1 MSQKVTLG
9 GDRLGSGKKQKVY
22 IKGFE
27 RSNHDLRRIL
37 RTTMSAGTLVPT
49 YCNLYLPGD
58 KFSCDVST
66 KIQTLPTVGSLF
78 GSFKFQTDF
87 FMIPFRLYNG
97 LLHANPVDIGLKMN
111 QIKFPAMTLKTLI
124 SNPDLSIEDVNT
136 SQISPSSLL
145 SYLGLKGLGMTAFLN
160 NESQSEVTKTINAV
174 PLLGYWDIY
183 KNYYANKQEEVGKYI
198 GVENNLEYSAPL
210 NFVIYGKNQIPT
222 YGNYGEFTLEPV
234 QNYTAQNGET
244 TGFITKNSYPTSG
257 PSGNTE
263 LPFLQDD
270 NILITF
276 SSDINLAYLKI
287 LWRKVGNN
295 TINASSISD
304 VGDYGI
310 SPVMDESN
318 HGLLIQNNDLGNVIF
333 VGLEYRSLENEAQ
346 KPTIETFN
354 LENIDN
360 MKMEILR
367 NTGLNNQYSINE
379 FTQYP
384 YRAYVENTL
393 QGKLKSKY
401 KMFGLGLKT
410 YNSDMFNNWLNKEQ
424 IDLVSQLST
433 IDVSGGDLTIDALNI
448 QKKVYAMLTAISLSG
463 NTYENWLEVVYD
475 EQVYKRPESPIYIGG
490 MSQEI
495 EFTPVVSSAESEGAN
510 GKPQPLGTLGGR
522 GVVSNIK
529 GGKIEYTINEP
540 CLIMAISSITP
551 RIDYSQGNRFY
562 LDIMSPNEFHK
573 PHLDQIGF
581 QDLLM
586 ERAAWFGRMK
596 MSESGAYV
604 NFAVGK
610 TTPWIDYTTDYNEI
624 SGDLATNE
632 MSFMTLNR
640 NYELNKGLS
649 GAERGSSPIQDF
661 TTYIDPQKFNAA
673 FANAK
678 LDGQN
683 FIVQIGFNVFARRKM
698 SASQVP
704 SV

>member
-111 QIKFPAMTLKTLI
+111 QIKFPRLDLMTKI
-124 SNPDLSIEDVNT
+124 KNPDYSIEDLNT

-145 SYLGLKGLGMTAFLN
+145 SYLGLKGLGMHAFLN
-160 NESQSEVTKTINAV
+160 NETESVIQKSINAV

-198 GVENNLEYSAPL
+198 SGEDNLEISVPL
-210 NFVIYGKNQIPT
+210 KFVIYQQNQIPV
-222 YGNYGEFTLEPV
+222 YGNYGEFTLEAV
-234 QNYTAQNGET
+234 TNYTPQTGDT
-244 TGFITKNSYPTSG
+244 TGFITYKVGSTSG
-257 PSGNTE
+257 PAGNTE
-263 LPFLQDD
+263 LPFL
-270 NILITF
+270 NTNYIMITF
-276 SSDINLAYLKI
+276 NGDINLASLRI
-287 LWRKVGNN
+287 LYREVGSQ
-295 TINASSISD
+295 TIQSASVAD
-304 VGDYGI
+304 TGDYNI
-310 SPVMDESN
+310 SPVTEETN
-318 HGLLIQNNDLGNVIF
+318 HGLLIQNTALGNVIF
-333 VGLEYRSLENEAQ
+333 VGIEYQSTVNEAQ
-346 KPTIETFN
+346 KPTIETFD
-354 LENIDN
+354 LENIDK
-360 MKMEILR
+360 MRMEILK
-367 NTGLNNQYSINE
+367 NTGLNNQYVVND
-379 FTQYP
+379 FNLKP
-384 YRAYVENTL
+384 YEDFAKRTNMDR
-393 QGKLKSKY
+393 LKSKY
-401 KMFGLGLKT
+401 KMFGLALKT
-410 YNSDMFNNWLNKEQ
+410 YNSDMFNNWLNKSQ

-433 IDVSGGDLTIDALNI
+433 IDVSSGDLTIDALNI
-448 QKKVYAMLTAISLSG
+448 QKKVYSMLTAISLSG

-495 EFTPVVSSAESEGAN
+495 EFTPVVSSVESEGTN

-522 GVVSNIK
+522 GVVGNIK
-529 GGKIEYTINEP
+529 GGKIEYNINEP

-596 MSESGAYV
+596 MSENSAYI
-604 NFAVGK
+604 NFAAGK

-640 NYELNKGLS
+640 NYELNKGMQWA
-649 GAERGSSPIQDF
+649 GRNASPIQDF
-661 TTYIDPQKFNAA
+661 TTYIDPQKFNSA